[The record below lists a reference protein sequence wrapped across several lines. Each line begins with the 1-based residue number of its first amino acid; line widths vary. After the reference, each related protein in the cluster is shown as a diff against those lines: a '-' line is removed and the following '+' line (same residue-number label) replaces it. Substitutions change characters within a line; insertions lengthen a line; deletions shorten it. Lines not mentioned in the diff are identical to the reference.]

1 MILNL
6 AALFTDLIHKDGN
19 HQQLLNLLHRLKDK
33 DTLDDLR
40 ILALEKMVRRI
51 LGIVS
56 RESLQVSPS
65 KSRLF

>member
-1 MILNL
+1 MSIQY

-33 DTLDDLR
+33 DTLADIR

-65 KSRLF
+65 MSPLS